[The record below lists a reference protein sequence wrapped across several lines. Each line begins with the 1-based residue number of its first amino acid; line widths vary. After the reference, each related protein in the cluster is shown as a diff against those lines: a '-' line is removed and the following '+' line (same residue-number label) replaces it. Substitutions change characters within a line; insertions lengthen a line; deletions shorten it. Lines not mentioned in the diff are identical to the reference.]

1 MKIPPQIY
9 KRKLSV
15 AEMTYNFFST
25 ITGLTIFNW
34 EVLKKAFIPPYEIA
48 EIKKHMSEL
57 GVKTFPIVSITGFII
72 GIVLTMQSQ
81 PVMQRFGA
89 TDFLPAMVSLSVV
102 RELGPV
108 ITALI
113 FAGRVSSGI
122 GAELGSMR
130 VTEQIDAMEVSAVNP
145 FNFLVVTRV
154 IATTMILPIL
164 TIYVN
169 FIAIVGSYLAIIIED
184 NMSALYFM
192 NSVVSSVQFGD
203 LIPGIAKTFVFGYI
217 VGIVGSYKGYT
228 TVGGTEGV
236 GRASTTS
243 VVVSSLLILVFDTV
257 LVKISL
263 WLWPTL
269 G

>member
-1 MKIPPQIY
+1 MKIPHIRY
-9 KRKLSV
+9 GRRL
-15 AEMTYNFFST
+15 TTHDLIYNFFAT
-25 ITGLTIFNW
+25 LTGLTIFNI
-34 EVLKKAFIPPYEIA
+34 EFVKQAFLPPYEVV
-48 EIKKHMSEL
+48 EIKKHMTEL
-57 GVKTFPIVSITGFII
+57 GVKTFGIVSITGLII
-72 GIVLTMQSQ
+72 GLVLTMQSQ

-89 TDFLPAMVSLSVV
+89 TDMLPAMVSISVI

-145 FNFLVVTRV
+145 FKYLVVTRV
-154 IATTMILPIL
+154 IATTMILPML
-164 TIYVN
+164 TVYVN
-169 FIAIVGSYLAIIIED
+169 IIALTGCFISIILSD
-184 NMSALYFM
+184 GMSIKYFID
-192 NSVVSSVQFGD
+192 SVVSAIEFGD
-203 LIPGIAKTFVFGYI
+203 FIPGIAKTFVFGFI
-217 VGIVGSYKGYT
+217 VGIVGSYKGFT
-228 TVGGTEGV
+228 AEGGTEGV
-236 GRASTTS
+236 GRASTTA
-243 VVVSSLLILVFDTV
+243 VVLSSLLILIFDMV